1 MSGSNKI
8 FKATGN
14 YSISI
19 LIELQ
24 HKSIARYSS
33 KLVLAGDHLQL
44 PPTVVSLDSKVKA
57 SLGVSLME
65 RLVKEF
71 KGSSMVKMLDTQYR
85 MAELIM
91 RWPSDT
97 FYNGRLKAG
106 PGIGAQSLATLPGFS
121 CIESLLP
128 TRKQLLLYDTKGK
141 MRQKGSDDPLS
152 GSLQNPGEAK
162 LVLKIVK
169 QLISSGLRPQQIGV
183 ISFYALQVDKIR

>member
-1 MSGSNKI
+1 M
-8 FKATGN
+8 T
-14 YSISI
+14 
-19 LIELQ
+19 
-24 HKSIARYSS
+24 RYSS

-44 PPTVVSLDSKVKA
+44 PPTVVSSDSKVKA
-57 SLGVSLME
+57 VLGVSLME

-85 MAELIM
+85 MAESIM

-106 PGIGAQSLATLPGFS
+106 PGIGAQTLTFGVMS
-121 CIESLLP
+121 SLLP

-169 QLISSGLRPQQIGV
+169 QLISSGVRPQQIGV

>member
-1 MSGSNKI
+1 M
-8 FKATGN
+8 GN
-14 YSISI
+14 YIISI

-44 PPTVVSLDSKVKA
+44 PPTVVSSDSKVKA
-57 SLGVSLME
+57 VLGVSLME

-85 MAELIM
+85 MAEPIM

-106 PGIGAQSLATLPGFS
+106 PGIGAQTLAFGVMS
-121 CIESLLP
+121 SLLP

-169 QLISSGLRPQQIGV
+169 QLISSGVRPQQIGV